1 MDTRWKHPWT
11 ALIAGPTGAG
21 KTVFIQNF
29 IKNIGTLSD
38 TVFDR
43 IILYYA
49 EWQSAYKELGTFG
62 VEFREGLPQLDE
74 FRNDS
79 SPKLII
85 LDDLMHESTS
95 SDQTVVQLFTKGSHH
110 RNLSVF
116 FLTQN
121 LFHQGRGQRDISLNA
136 NYIVLFKNPRDKAQI
151 QHLARQIYPENPL
164 FLQESYRDATALA
177 HGYLVLDL
185 KQSTP
190 DNCRLRANIFSEGR
204 LPEIAYVPK
213 KKF

>member
-1 MDTRWKHPWT
+1 M
-11 ALIAGPTGAG
+11 
-21 KTVFIQNF
+21 
-29 IKNIGTLSD
+29 
-38 TVFDR
+38 
-43 IILYYA
+43 
-49 EWQSAYKELGTFG
+49 QSAYRDLGTFG

-79 SPKLII
+79 LPKLII

-136 NYIVLFKNPRDKAQI
+136 NYIVLFKNPCDKAQI
-151 QHLARQIYPENPL
+151 EHLVRQIYPENPL
-164 FLQESYRDATALA
+164 FLQESYRNATANA
-177 HGYLVLDL
+177 HGYLVSDL

-190 DNCRLRANIFSEGR
+190 DNCQFRANIFSEGL